1 MQFVYVSGYGNIS
14 NENLISLFS
23 NIGKITPKFLY
34 SIIEGLKQ
42 KDFGIDTMAKCGY
55 HIRKAADNFS
65 SNCEAFI
72 DSGGYSILRGDI
84 SYRQIPSAIET
95 YLYYLNNEQS
105 HFSRIFSL
113 DIPMIGINSEYNT
126 KSNIY
131 CMNKDSLYRS
141 REILDSD
148 KDLAD
153 KFMFVWHFKIKEQYE
168 IFEKLYTE
176 LELSRWIGGRAIGGM
191 VGLRGS
197 QQINFSPFIGIA
209 FRCLY
214 DYFMAERY
222 DLPFRLHFLGV
233 YLRQDR
239 FVIAILERLFER
251 LLGEKIRIE
260 LSYDS
265 INYEHSSRMN
275 KELPIAHYDGSELL
289 LYKNIE
295 HVPLEIIKQAY
306 KNTDIYEFVLDEIR
320 LRKSEKRLIN
330 SGSFSALN
338 IKGNID
344 VDKFFLDIVDIYEI
358 VSILNS
364 QSFAASNGRMIS
376 VLKKLKQDYPL
387 IFTENFIKSTLA
399 SFVDIYIFNSWILTD
414 RKIESFNNHLG
425 KITGRIAFPK
435 VIA

>member
-23 NIGKITPKFLY
+23 NIGTITPKFLY

-42 KDFGIDTMAKCGY
+42 KDFGIDTMTKCGY
-55 HIRKAADNFS
+55 HIRKAADNFT
-65 SNCEAFI
+65 SNSEAFI

-84 SYRQIPSAIET
+84 SYRQIPTAIET

-113 DIPMIGINSEYNT
+113 DIPMIGVNSEHNT
-126 KSNIY
+126 KSKIY
-131 CMNKDSLYRS
+131 DMNKESLYRS

-197 QQINFSPFIGIA
+197 QHFNFSPFIGIA

-214 DYFMAERY
+214 DYLDAERY
-222 DLPFRLHFLGV
+222 DLPFRLHFLGI

-239 FVIAILERLFER
+239 FVIAILERLFEKF
-251 LLGEKIRIE
+251 LDGNTVEF
-260 LSYDS
+260 SYDS
-265 INYEHSSRMN
+265 VNYEHSSRMN
-275 KELPIAHYDGSELL
+275 KELPIAHYDGNELSL
-289 LYKNIE
+289 FKNIE
-295 HVPLEIIKQAY
+295 QVPLEIIKQTY
-306 KNTDIYEFVLDEIR
+306 QDTGLYEFILNEIESRKSGHR
-320 LRKSEKRLIN
+320 LRN

-344 VDKFFLDIVDIYEI
+344 IDNFFLDIIDSYGVID
-358 VSILNS
+358 ILNN
-364 QSFAASNGRMIS
+364 QSFTSASRKMNS
-376 VLKKLKQDYPL
+376 VLLELSMYHPL
-387 IFTENFIKSTLA
+387 IFSNNFIQSTLE
-399 SFVDIYIFNSWILTD
+399 SFEDIYRFSSWIMTSRNIKL
-414 RKIESFNNHLG
+414 FNEHLG
-425 KITGRIAFPK
+425 K
-435 VIA
+435 VIEKINFQKSIY